1 MTGTIRHTSI
11 TLIIVIMVTLTALA
25 IANTVNLAA
34 VSTTTVLTYIIKLN
48 HKLFLSLP
56 FA

>member
-11 TLIIVIMVTLTALA
+11 TLIIVIMATLTALA